1 MSKAQLAKRAGVS
14 RWTLQRWLNQ
24 PHMRQL
30 LAPYNLKPKQQ
41 ILPPGAVKIIA
52 EHYVIEI
59 NKDPRSDIGR
69 TL

>member
-1 MSKAQLAKRAGVS
+1 MTKRQLAKRAGVS
-14 RWTLQRWLNQ
+14 QKTLMRWLKQ
-24 PHMRQL
+24 PQMQQQ

-59 NKDPRSDIGR
+59 
-69 TL
+69 

>member
-1 MSKAQLAKRAGVS
+1 MRAMTKQQLAQRAGVS

-24 PHMRQL
+24 PHMRQM

-41 ILPPGAVKIIA
+41 ILPPGAVKIIC

-59 NKDPRSDIGR
+59 D
-69 TL
+69 